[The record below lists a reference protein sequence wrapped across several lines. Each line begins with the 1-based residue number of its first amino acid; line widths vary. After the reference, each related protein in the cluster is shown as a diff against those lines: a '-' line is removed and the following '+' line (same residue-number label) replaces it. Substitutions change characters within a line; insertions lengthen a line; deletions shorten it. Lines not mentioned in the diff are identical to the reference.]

1 MAAPLT
7 QTLVVQKTDEADE
20 AGLVIPVRLVK
31 PDGTPFAE
39 GVATVSWDSITG
51 KPATFTPPA
60 PTASARGGVLQQAAE
75 ALLADASDL
84 IRTTCP
90 RWPAAKPATLKRIA
104 CMAVKRAMQA
114 GPDMS
119 GVTQST
125 QTAGSYSESLSYA
138 NPAGDLYLTTSEK
151 EALGGD
157 GEAWAYDMAGGAA

>member
-1 MAAPLT
+1 MDGYPSTPLNLSGGT
-7 QTLVVQKTDEADE
+7 TMTEDGVGEDETGNE
-20 AGLVIPVRLVK
+20 K
-31 PDGTPFAE
+31 PFAQVGDLE
-39 GVATVSWDSITG
+39 ARWHALTG
-51 KPATFTPPA
+51 EERT
-60 PTASARGGVLQQAAE
+60 SAE

-90 RWPAAKPATLKRIA
+90 RWHTAKPATLKRIA

-114 GPDMS
+114 GADMS

-157 GEAWAYDMAGGAA
+157 GEAWSYDMAGGAA